1 MLDDSVGGSFIR
13 DYDGEGAYRLSLP
26 RIISLLLAG
35 EDGDPDFTRA
45 PDAIGLSRHG
55 TANIVKRK
63 LVRSPTPKTLDG
75 ICNALKSRA
84 EAGQAL
90 VDADDPQKRPI
101 IFDREHLRGLWY
113 AERAGSTKGLDWLV
127 DKPTIVVEKTPG
139 NDVVLSTA
147 DAVILLTMIDAYRE
161 RYCVKDDAA
170 MAVVLWEQAK
180 NKVKLSDIEAWVES
194 LRKQHCGP
202 EHPQDTEMLLAL
214 CAATLRPLRRTP
226 ALGESGRFKGIDEL
240 LRYLRGEI

>member
-1 MLDDSVGGSFIR
+1 LLDDRVRGSFIR
-13 DYDGEGAYRLSLP
+13 DYDGGGSYRLSLA
-26 RIISLLLAG
+26 RIISLLLAE
-35 EDGDPDFTRA
+35 EDGDPNFTRA
-45 PDAIGLSRHG
+45 PDEIGLSRDG
-55 TANIVKRK
+55 AANIVKGK
-63 LVRSPTPKTLDG
+63 LVRPPTPKTLDG

-84 EAGQAL
+84 EAGQTL

-113 AERAGSTKGLDWLV
+113 AERAGSTKGLVLV
-127 DKPTIVVEKTPG
+127 DKPTVVVEETPA

-147 DAVILLTMIDAYRE
+147 DAVILLTMLDAYRE
-161 RYCVKDDAA
+161 RYRVKNDPA
-170 MAVVLWEQAK
+170 MAVVLGAQAK

-202 EHPQDTEMLLAL
+202 EQPEDTEMLLTL

-226 ALGESGRFKGIDEL
+226 ALGEAGRFKGIDEL

>member
-1 MLDDSVGGSFIR
+1 LLDDKVGGSFIR
-13 DYDGEGAYRLSLP
+13 DYDVEGSYRLSLP

-35 EDGDPDFTRA
+35 EDGYSDFTRA
-45 PDAIGLSRHG
+45 SEVIGLSRDG
-55 TANIVKRK
+55 AANIVQGK
-63 LVRSPTPKTLDG
+63 LVRPPTPKTLDG

-84 EAGQAL
+84 EAGQTL

-113 AERAGSTKGLDWLV
+113 AERSGSIKGLDLLV
-127 DKPTIVVEKTPG
+127 DKPTVVVEETPA

-161 RYCVKDDAA
+161 RYCVKDDSA
-170 MAVVLWEQAK
+170 MVVVLWEQAK
-180 NKVKLSDIEAWVES
+180 DKVKLSDIETWIES

-202 EHPQDTEMLLAL
+202 EQPEDTEMFLTL

-226 ALGESGRFKGIDEL
+226 TLGESGRFKGIDEL

>member
-1 MLDDSVGGSFIR
+1 MFDDRVGGSFIR
-13 DYDGEGAYRLSLP
+13 DYDGAGTYRLSLP
-26 RIISLLLAG
+26 RIISLLLAV
-35 EDGDPDFTRA
+35 EDDAPDFTRA
-45 PDAIGLSRHG
+45 SDVIGISRDG
-55 TANIVKRK
+55 AANIVKGK
-63 LVRSPTPKTLDG
+63 LVRPSTPKTLDG

-127 DKPTIVVEKTPG
+127 DKPTVVGEKTPG

-161 RYCVKDDAA
+161 RYRVKDDAA

-202 EHPQDTEMLLAL
+202 EQPEDTEILLTL
-214 CAATLRPLRRTP
+214 CVATLRPLRRTP

>member
-1 MLDDSVGGSFIR
+1 MLDDKVGGSFILA
-13 DYDGEGAYRLSLP
+13 YDGKGSYQLSLP

-45 PDAIGLSRHG
+45 PDVIGLSREG
-55 TANIVKRK
+55 AANIVQGK
-63 LVRSPTPKTLDG
+63 LVRPPTPKTLDG

-90 VDADDPQKRPI
+90 VDANDPQKRPI

-113 AERAGSTKGLDWLV
+113 AERAGSTKGLDLLV
-127 DKPTIVVEKTPG
+127 EQPTVVVEETPENG
-139 NDVVLSTA
+139 VVLSTA

-161 RYCVKDDAA
+161 RYRVKDDSA

-180 NKVKLSDIEAWVES
+180 DKVKLSDIKTWVES

-202 EHPQDTEMLLAL
+202 EQSEDTEMFLTL
-214 CAATLRPLRRTP
+214 CAVTLRPLRRTP
-226 ALGESGRFKGIDEL
+226 ALNESGRFKGSDEV